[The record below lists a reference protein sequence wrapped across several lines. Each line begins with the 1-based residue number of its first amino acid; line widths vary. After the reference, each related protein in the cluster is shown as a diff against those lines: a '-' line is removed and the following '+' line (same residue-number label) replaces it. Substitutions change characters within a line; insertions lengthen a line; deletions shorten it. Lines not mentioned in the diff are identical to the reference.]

1 MKVEEIRKEHFV
13 SVVPKVVLQTCKGL
27 ASWLFDRKEGWVA
40 KAGQTLKVHEML
52 STFSPLQWA
61 LD

>member
-1 MKVEEIRKEHFV
+1 MIGFM
-13 SVVPKVVLQTCKGL
+13 
-27 ASWLFDRKEGWVA
+27 AFDRKEGWIA
-40 KAGQTLKVHEML
+40 KAGQTLKVHKML